1 MQIIRDKFPHP
12 VDQSAVSLDWRARG
26 YSCGLFVDPPGREW
40 NGFVHTVDELVTV
53 VDGRLRMTVN
63 GEHSDLA
70 PGDEV
75 LIPRNTLHSVKNIH
89 TGESRWLFGYG

>member
-12 VDQSAVSLDWRARG
+12 VDQSAVSEDWRVRG
-26 YSCGLFVDPPGREW
+26 FSCGLFVDPPGREW
-40 NGFVHTVDELVTV
+40 NDFVHTVDELVTV

-63 GEHSDLA
+63 GEQSDLA

-75 LIPRNTLHSVKNIH
+75 LIPRNALHSVKNIH
-89 TGESRWLFGYG
+89 AGESRWLFGYG